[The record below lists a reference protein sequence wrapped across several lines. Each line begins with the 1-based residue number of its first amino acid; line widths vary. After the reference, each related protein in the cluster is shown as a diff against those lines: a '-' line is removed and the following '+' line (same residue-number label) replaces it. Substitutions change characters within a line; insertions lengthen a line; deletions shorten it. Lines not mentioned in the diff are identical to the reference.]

1 MQCRGIYS
9 IRPAPQQYASRAT
22 LNRCGPV
29 RRAKPPVR
37 PKVMPLVTRR
47 PAQAQPA
54 SRGTLWLCRARVARL
69 SIRAGAGDVAIVQL
83 ALTLAICL
91 AWLGEPLETRSV
103 RKQSQAGADNPIFV
117 ALILHARNMP
127 RLPRHGLGGSRQPHI
142 CRLNFARSQHNT
154 AASSWL
160 RGPMQCVQALKRAH
174 TTPYLWHWP
183 R

>member
-1 MQCRGIYS
+1 MQCRSIYS

-22 LNRCGPV
+22 LNCCGPV
-29 RRAKPPVR
+29 RCAKPPVR
-37 PKVMPLVTRR
+37 AKVMPSVTRR

-91 AWLGEPLETRSV
+91 AWLGEPLEARSV
-103 RKQSQAGADNPIFV
+103 HKQSQAGADNPTFV
-117 ALILHARNMP
+117 APL
-127 RLPRHGLGGSRQPHI
+127 
-142 CRLNFARSQHNT
+142 ARSQHAT

-160 RGPMQCVQALKRAH
+160 CGPMQCVQALKRAH

-183 R
+183 RSPHHDLRGTSCRCGPMWCAEALDPRM